1 MVIQF
6 LRDGKEIGRQMP
18 EVEDSQKDAK
28 GGVPMML
35 SAKLDPGQY
44 EVRVTLVQGK
54 DAAQQSTTF
63 TIEN

>member
-1 MVIQF
+1 
-6 LRDGKEIGRQMP
+6 MP
-18 EVEDSQKDAK
+18 EVEESQKDAK